1 MTFEQLLFSGAA
13 LILISVLLLRVSGTL
28 GLPTLIL
35 FLLVGILA
43 GSEGPGGIEFD
54 DPSLARAIST
64 VALIIILFSGGLDT
78 KWSQVRPVLVPA
90 LSLATL
96 GVILTAG
103 ALGAAVHWLL
113 GLGWPESLLLASVV
127 SSTDAAAVFSV
138 MRARGGGLRPRV
150 RSVVELESG
159 SNDPMAVVMTLG
171 LIHFITVP
179 NVGPVE
185 IGWMLG
191 RQVVIGLGFG
201 WAGGRIFVL
210 AINRL
215 RLPEPAV
222 YPVFSLAFALFIFS
236 AADLLKGSG
245 FLAVYVAGVLAG
257 NHRMLH
263 EKNLLRFFE
272 GIAWFSHISMFLALG
287 LLVFPSRLVGVWREG
302 IFIAVFLMFVARP
315 LGVFLSLLFMRFNV
329 LEKLFISWVGLR
341 GSVPII
347 LATFVL
353 TARIPVADVFFNI
366 VFFIVLF
373 SSVVQGWSLPL
384 MAKVLRQT
392 QEEQKRKR
400 YPIELE
406 NVEGLPADMDLTD
419 YVVPYGSPA
428 IGKPL
433 VSLGLPPN
441 ALVVLLNRDDRF
453 MVPSGATELQ
463 SGDALLVL
471 ADLEARP
478 IVHAILNAPVS
489 AAEKRTD

>member
-1 MTFEQLLFSGAA
+1 MSFEQLLFSGAA
-13 LILISVLLLRVSGTL
+13 LILISVLLLRVSGTV

-54 DPSLARAIST
+54 DAHIARAIST

-78 KWSQVRPVLVPA
+78 KWSIVRPVVLPA

-96 GVILTAG
+96 GVIITAVATG
-103 ALGAAVHWLL
+103 VAVHWIL
-113 GLGWPESLLLASVV
+113 GLGWPESFLLASIV

-138 MRARGGGLRPRV
+138 MRARGGALRPRI
-150 RSVVELESG
+150 RFVVELESG
-159 SNDPMAVVMTLG
+159 SNDPMAVVTTLG
-171 LIHFITVP
+171 LIHLITVP
-179 NVGPVE
+179 AAGAGE
-185 IGWMLG
+185 IAWMLA

-201 WAGGRIFVL
+201 WAGGRVFVS
-210 AINRL
+210 AVNRL

-236 AADLLKGSG
+236 AADLLGGSG

-257 NHRMLH
+257 NRRMLH
-263 EKNLLRFFE
+263 EKYLLRFFE

-287 LLVFPSRLVGVWREG
+287 LLVFPSRLVGIWREG
-302 IFIAVFLMFVARP
+302 VFIAVFLMFVARP
-315 LGVFLSLLFMRFNV
+315 LGVFLSLLFMRFNI

-341 GSVPII
+341 GSVPVI

-353 TARIPVADVFFNI
+353 TARIPVADLFFNI

-384 MAKVLRQT
+384 MARALRQT

-406 NVEGLPADMDLTD
+406 NVEGLPVDMDLTD
-419 YVVPYGSPA
+419 FVVPYASPA

-433 VSLGLPPN
+433 VALGLPPN

-453 MVPSGATELQ
+453 LVPSGATELQ

-471 ADLEARP
+471 ADQEARQ
-478 IVHAILNAPVS
+478 IVHAILNAPVPS
-489 AAEKRTD
+489 AEKSAE